1 MSGRYKM
8 FRLAAIAIFSIFLL
22 GASTVQHPACI
33 ESPEQYASFL
43 RAIMSDDEFA
53 AKFYMQS
60 GCGLLKPDLK
70 ATLIEEGPYWIKI
83 KVEPEGVDPI
93 ILYTHPEALKE

>member
-1 MSGRYKM
+1 M
-8 FRLAAIAIFSIFLL
+8 FRILAIAIFSIFLL

-43 RAIMSDDEFA
+43 RAIMNSDEFA
-53 AKFYMQS
+53 AQFYMQS

-93 ILYTHPEALKE
+93 ILYTSPDSLKE